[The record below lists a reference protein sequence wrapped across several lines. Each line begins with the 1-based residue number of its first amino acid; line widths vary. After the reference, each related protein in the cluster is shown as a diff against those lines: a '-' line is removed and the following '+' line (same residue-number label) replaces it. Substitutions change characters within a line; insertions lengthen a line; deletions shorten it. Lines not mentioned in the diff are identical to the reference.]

1 MPLNTAYFF
10 REKHNEDSHLS
21 TLLSAFDTENV
32 FILTLW
38 ESVER
43 DLKNNNIIPKKTS
56 INNEKNTYKKHV
68 YNQQEI
74 N

>member
-1 MPLNTAYFF
+1 MPFDTAFF

-38 ESVER
+38 KSADR
-43 DLKNNNIIPKKTS
+43 GLKNHYIISKEAS
-56 INNEKNTYKKHV
+56 INNDKNTYKKHV